1 MHWVRPWR
9 WILGAVGLFVVSR
22 VYFVQE
28 LLTLLLFFSFA
39 FAMLLSLVL
48 FALVFLALIDRGM
61 DFLEPRLRTLV
72 KQLQAAIFWSRVKRG
87 GLPVPEEDWVPVQR
101 EAAKVASERLGWS
114 NRT

>member
-9 WILGAVGLFVVSR
+9 WILAAVGLFVVSR

-39 FAMLLSLVL
+39 FAMLLSLFL

-72 KQLQAAIFWSRVKRG
+72 IRSTAG
-87 GLPVPEEDWVPVQR
+87 GGR
-101 EAAKVASERLGWS
+101 KSEPS
-114 NRT
+114 S